1 MHGYCLFEETELCAV
16 CHTNKDSLDFTDE
29 DKDND
34 KELSDDLKTSDEH
47 SSNNNQHPEPAN
59 LNHYENTFDN
69 SNPIQFVD
77 SALERL
83 ELAKDK
89 SHLQFITDLWTQ
101 NFGAFKAE
109 LYDPETLK
117 QESFPDDAD
126 ILQGY
131 LPMDRHING
140 AEFELY
146 PCLLQNKE

>member
-34 KELSDDLKTSDEH
+34 KKHSDDLETSDEH

-69 SNPIQFVD
+69 SNPTQFVD

-89 SHLQFITDLWTQ
+89 SNLIFITDLWKL

-109 LYDPETLK
+109 LYDPEALK

-131 LPMDRHING
+131 LPMDRRING